1 MLALIPTVFVANS
14 QSSSDTI
21 VLNKQHALKVLQAGL
36 EGKVYKEQRDSLQS
50 QIGTLNKLIEI
61 KSLEIA
67 NLNSQT
73 QDYKTII
80 SKYESQVSVMTD
92 QRKLLEA
99 QATNLTKLYKK
110 EARKKVFWKITT
122 IIGLAGGI
130 LLGSKL

>member
-1 MLALIPTVFVANS
+1 MTLYAQSYTV
-14 QSSSDTI
+14 SDTVCFI
-21 VLNKQHALKVLQAGL
+21 RADAVKLTERALQA
-36 EGKVYKEQRDSLQS
+36 KVYKEQRDSLQS

-80 SKYESQVSVMTD
+80 SKYESQVSVMAD

-99 QATNLTKLYKK
+99 QATNLTKLYKRANRGK
-110 EARKKVFWKITT
+110 TFWKITT
-122 IIGLAGGI
+122 VVGIVAGVF
-130 LLGSKL
+130 LGSRL